1 MKIKLLRTHS
11 DRTHK
16 PRVKTLY
23 FQNLGFGSITDRMC
37 VSAQNVYVEGLTPN
51 VTVFGDK
58 VQVEVIRLNEV
69 IREGSNQT
77 RLVSLY

>member
-1 MKIKLLRTHS
+1 M
-11 DRTHK
+11 
-16 PRVKTLY
+16 
-23 FQNLGFGSITDRMC
+23 
-37 VSAQNVYVEGLTPN
+37 SAQNVYVEGLTPS
-51 VTVFGDK
+51 VTVFRDK